1 MFKIQNERSMF
12 DYEIQREEMKLL
24 LELKEIQKEED
35 DKSKN

>member
-24 LELKEIQKEED
+24 LELKEIQKRRRR
-35 DKSKN
+35 